1 MTISKVIYIFLQ
13 NDKIKKL
20 AIREEKNAYEC
31 SNLPP
36 QMVNTSHIVYVD
48 KKFQK
53 VAYTIY

>member
-1 MTISKVIYIFLQ
+1 MTSSRVMYIFLQ
-13 NDKIKKL
+13 NDEIKKL

-31 SNLPP
+31 SNLAP
-36 QMVNTSHIVYVD
+36 QMVKTSHIVYVD